1 MTREYCSTR
10 AALLSN
16 MIDGTKRTCMQFKD
30 VRSILDSILSEDTH
44 AKRVDSLANAA
55 LGVMTGASLAVAM
68 IGKSLAQARGLL
80 TKHAVKQVDRLL
92 SNPRIEAV
100 FASWVPEMVGPR
112 KDIVVAMD
120 WTDFDPAGPL
130 ALKRGTRH
138 GRATP
143 LIWLSVL
150 KDELSNARNDY
161 EDACL
166 RRLAEVLPAGV
177 RVTILADRGFAD
189 TKLFDFLGELGFGYV
204 IRLKGNT
211 RVGAA
216 DGTAGPAEDWIG
228 QGGRARKLRD
238 ATVTEAHCPV
248 GAAVCV
254 HAKSM
259 KEPWCLVTGNRDAT
273 ALRIIKL
280 YSKRWTVEPSFRDTK
295 DLRFG
300 MGLGAV
306 RIADP
311 QRRDR
316 LLLLNAF
323 AVVLLTLLGAAGE
336 SLGMDRHL
344 KSNTVKTRSHSL
356 FRQGC
361 MLYDLTPN
369 MPEHRLRPLVERYV
383 ELLQQSRVFND
394 TFAVV

>member
-1 MTREYCSTR
+1 
-10 AALLSN
+10 
-16 MIDGTKRTCMQFKD
+16 MIEGQKRSFMKFQD
-30 VRSILDSILSEDTH
+30 VRTFLDSVLGEDIHT
-44 AKRVDSLANAA
+44 KRVDSLANAT
-55 LGVMTGASLAVAM
+55 LGVMTGASLGVAV

-80 TKHAVKQVDRLL
+80 PKHAIKQVDRLL
-92 SNPRIEAV
+92 SNSRLEAWDV
-100 FASWVPEMVGPR
+100 FATWVPETVGSR
-112 KDIVVAMD
+112 TDIVVAMD
-120 WTDFDPAGPL
+120 WTDFDADGQATL
-130 ALKRGTRH
+130 ALKLVTRH

-143 LIWLSVL
+143 LVWLSVF
-150 KDELSNARNDY
+150 KDELKDARNDC

-166 RRLAEVLPAGV
+166 RRLADLLPDGV
-177 RVTILADRGFAD
+177 RATLLADRGFAD
-189 TKLFDFLGELGFGYV
+189 TKLFGFLGELGFDYV
-204 IRLKGNT
+204 IRLKSNT
-211 RVGAA
+211 KLSAA
-216 DGTAGPAEDWIG
+216 DGTARPAREWVG

-238 ATVTEAHCPV
+238 AAVTGAHCPV

-254 HAKSM
+254 HAKDM

-273 ALRIIKL
+273 ASQVIKL
-280 YSKRWTVEPSFRDTK
+280 YSKRWTVEPGFRDTK

-300 MGLGAV
+300 MGLSAL

-323 AVVLLTLLGAAGE
+323 AVLLLTLLGAAGE

-369 MPEHRLRPLVERYV
+369 MPEHRLRPLVERYA
-383 ELLQQSRVFND
+383 ELLQQSRVFTD
-394 TFAVV
+394 TFAVT

>member
-1 MTREYCSTR
+1 
-10 AALLSN
+10 
-16 MIDGTKRTCMQFKD
+16 MIDGTKRTCLQFKD
-30 VRSILDSILSEDTH
+30 VRSFLDRILSEDTH

-92 SNPRIEAV
+92 SNPRIEAWDV

-112 KDIVVAMD
+112 QDIVVAMD
-120 WTDFDPAGPL
+120 WTDFDADGQATL
-130 ALKRGTRH
+130 ALKLVTRH

-143 LIWLSVL
+143 LVWLSVL

-161 EDACL
+161 EDVCL
-166 RRLAEVLPAGV
+166 RRLAEVLPDDV
-177 RVTILADRGFAD
+177 KVTILAGFAD
-189 TKLFDFLGELGFGYV
+189 TKLFGFLAELGFAYV

-211 RVGAA
+211 KVSAA
-216 DGTAGPAEDWIG
+216 DGPTRPAAEWVG

-238 ATVTEAHCPV
+238 AVVTEAQCPV
-248 GAAVCV
+248 GAVVWV
-254 HAKSM
+254 HAKAM
-259 KEPWCLVTGNRDAT
+259 KEPWCLVASDGSAT
-273 ALRIIKL
+273 APQIVTL
-280 YSKRWTVEPSFRDTK
+280 YAKRWKVEPSFRDTK

-300 MGLGAV
+300 LGLSSA
-306 RIADP
+306 RISDP

-323 AVVLLTLLGAAGE
+323 AVVLLTRLGAAGE

-344 KSNTVKTRSHSL
+344 KSNTVKTRTHSL

-361 MLYDLTPN
+361 MLYDLIPN
-369 MPEHRLRPLVERYV
+369 MPEHRLRPLINRYA
-383 ELLQQSRVFND
+383 EILQQSRVVTQ
-394 TFAVV
+394 TFAIV

>member
-1 MTREYCSTR
+1 MIEGQKRSFMKFQDVR
-10 AALLSN
+10 AFLDSVLGED
-16 MIDGTKRTCMQFKD
+16 IHTKR
-30 VRSILDSILSEDTH
+30 VG
-44 AKRVDSLANAA
+44 SLANAT
-55 LGVMTGASLAVAM
+55 LGVMTGASLGVAV

-80 TKHAVKQVDRLL
+80 PKHAIKQVDRLL
-92 SNPRIEAV
+92 SNSRLEAWDV
-100 FASWVPEMVGPR
+100 FATWVPETVGSR
-112 KDIVVAMD
+112 TDIVVAMD
-120 WTDFDPAGPL
+120 WTDFDADGQATL
-130 ALKRGTRH
+130 ALKLVTRH

-143 LIWLSVL
+143 LVWLSVL
-150 KDELSNARNDY
+150 KDELKDARNDC

-166 RRLAEVLPAGV
+166 RRLAELLPDGV
-177 RVTILADRGFAD
+177 RATLLADRGFAD
-189 TKLFDFLGELGFGYV
+189 TKLFGFLGELGFDYV
-204 IRLKGNT
+204 IRLKSNT
-211 RVGAA
+211 KLSAA
-216 DGTAGPAEDWIG
+216 DGTARPAREWVG

-238 ATVTEAHCPV
+238 AAVTEAHCPV

-254 HAKSM
+254 HAKDM

-273 ALRIIKL
+273 ASQVIKL
-280 YSKRWTVEPSFRDTK
+280 YSKRWTVEPGFRDTK

-300 MGLGAV
+300 MGLSAI

-323 AVVLLTLLGAAGE
+323 AVLLLTLLGAAGE

-369 MPEHRLRPLVERYV
+369 MPEHRLRPLVERYA
-383 ELLQQSRVFND
+383 ELLQQSRVFTD
-394 TFAVV
+394 TFAVT